1 MSPSSASFL
10 QSAKSNIRINTNA
23 AILFIVS
30 QGGNALSLHVSC
42 VRVLKDRY
50 TYQADSVFA
59 YIYHNIIIMIRSP
72 AMERGSILLH
82 LRKPSTKKVILL
94 ANYQAEKK
102 MGTIKT
108 LMVKKIEDSS
118 KCHVEMEVDT
128 IITKMI
134 SPVIKEAKRTKT
146 VGQEKITVKPALRT
160 LHNYVEFSLIPQKT
174 LSYKLF

>member
-1 MSPSSASFL
+1 MLLAFYSRNLYSPLCLPSSASFL

-30 QGGNALSLHVSC
+30 QGGNALSLHGSC
-42 VRVLKDRY
+42 VRVLKDGY

-72 AMERGSILLH
+72 AMERGSKLLH

-102 MGTIKT
+102 MGTKLWHKT
-108 LMVKKIEDSS
+108 FMGKKIEDSS
-118 KCHVEMEVDT
+118 
-128 IITKMI
+128 
-134 SPVIKEAKRTKT
+134 
-146 VGQEKITVKPALRT
+146 
-160 LHNYVEFSLIPQKT
+160 
-174 LSYKLF
+174 

>member
-30 QGGNALSLHVSC
+30 QGGNALPLHGSL
-42 VRVLKDRY
+42 VRVLKDGS

-59 YIYHNIIIMIRSP
+59 YIYHNIIILIRSP
-72 AMERGSILLH
+72 AMERGSKLLH

-102 MGTIKT
+102 MGTTLWHKT

-118 KCHVEMEVDT
+118 KCHVEM
-128 IITKMI
+128 
-134 SPVIKEAKRTKT
+134 
-146 VGQEKITVKPALRT
+146 
-160 LHNYVEFSLIPQKT
+160 
-174 LSYKLF
+174 